1 MDGFDNP
8 SRHRQ
13 ADIMYLDHFNLKT
26 KPFALSTDPRFLWAG
41 ANQRQALATLSYGL
55 QENRGI
61 VVLSGDFGTGKTTL
75 VNAFLQSLDDTVRV
89 AQLSEPGDDPAY
101 FRTAVAEGFGIRIEN
116 HDREGLTEGLVRLA
130 EDRQRYRQRLLL
142 VIDEAQG
149 LTAEMQADLLHLA
162 CLENQGHRLLH
173 ILLVGQNEIFQ
184 WAVSATREAFL
195 SQVSATCRLYP
206 LNERETADYIELRLR
221 VAGARRPLFDEGA
234 ASAIHCFSRGVP
246 RAINLMGDY
255 ALLHA
260 HLKEADRVDAEMV
273 GICKDRFQIATIDD
287 GEAPEVTVRDLTTLP
302 AESQPPLR
310 GRIPRGLGLAAPIL
324 LLLILAGFWRYMA
337 SNNASL
343 NRDTAHSMKSPATEI
358 SPPFRP
364 TSHPAPGPAI
374 PAEAS
379 QKASTMPFIAPQS
392 AVKQDLPSK
401 TQHPLSETASDPQPA
416 LWQMRDTEEIQTPTV
431 DAPAGQQP
439 EATGAPQLMK
449 AYSSP
454 TETIPD
460 LQPDAPQTGDAE
472 PIQRRA
478 AKQLPEPP
486 PEEKP
491 SVASEP
497 KPTISALPRAAG
509 DADSPGLVTPITAT
523 SATQTPADPGDII
536 DWLINEKQK
545 GENPT
550 PQAPDE
556 ISPSKE

>member
-61 VVLSGDFGTGKTTL
+61 VVLSGEFGTGKTTL
-75 VNAFLQSLDDTVRV
+75 VNAFVQSLDDTVRV
-89 AQLSEPGDDPAY
+89 AQLSEPGGDSAY
-101 FRTAVAEGFGIRIEN
+101 FRAAVAEGFGIRIEN
-116 HDREGLTEGLVRLA
+116 HDREGLAEGLIRLA
-130 EDRQRYRQRLLL
+130 EDRQGYRQRLLL

-234 ASAIHCFSRGVP
+234 ASAIHCFSHGVP

-287 GEAPEVTVRDLTTLP
+287 GEAPEVTARDLTTLP
-302 AESQPPLR
+302 TESQPPLR

-401 TQHPLSETASDPQPA
+401 TQHPPSETASDPQPA
-416 LWQMRDTEEIQTPTV
+416 LWQMRDTEEIQTPLV
-431 DAPAGQQP
+431 GALAGQQP
-439 EATGAPQLMK
+439 EATHTPQLMK

>member
-1 MDGFDNP
+1 MDGFDN
-8 SRHRQ
+8 STRHRQ

-61 VVLSGDFGTGKTTL
+61 VVLSGEFGTGKTTL
-75 VNAFLQSLDDTVRV
+75 VNAFIQSLDDTVRV
-89 AQLSEPGDDPAY
+89 AQLSEPGGDPGY
-101 FRTAVAEGFGIRIEN
+101 FRAAVAEGFGIRIEN
-116 HDREGLTEGLVRLA
+116 HDREGLTECLIRLA
-130 EDRQRYRQRLLL
+130 EDRQGYRHRLLL

-173 ILLVGQNEIFQ
+173 ILLVGQNEIFK

-195 SQVSATCRLYP
+195 SQVSATCRLHP

-287 GEAPEVTVRDLTTLP
+287 GGAPEVTVRDLTTLP
-302 AESQPPLR
+302 TEPQPPLR
-310 GRIPRGLGLAAPIL
+310 GKIPRGLGLAAPIL
-324 LLLILAGFWRYMA
+324 LILILAGLWRYMA
-337 SNNASL
+337 LNNASL
-343 NRDTAHSMKSPATEI
+343 NRDTAHSMKSPAAEI

-364 TSHPAPGPAI
+364 ASHPAPGPST

-379 QKASTMPFIAPQS
+379 QKASTMPFVAPKS
-392 AVKQDLPSK
+392 VVKQDLPPK
-401 TQHPLSETASDPQPA
+401 TQHPPSETASYPQPA
-416 LWQMRDTEEIQTPTV
+416 LSQMGDTEEIQTPTV
-431 DAPAGQQP
+431 DARVGQEP
-439 EATGAPQLMK
+439 EATQPPQLMK

-460 LQPDAPQTGDAE
+460 LQPDAPRTGDAE
-472 PIQRRA
+472 AIQKRA
-478 AKQLPEPP
+478 AKQLSEPP

-491 SVASEP
+491 SVAVEP
-497 KPTISALPRAAG
+497 KPAISALPRAAG
-509 DADSPGLVTPITAT
+509 DADPPGPVTPITAT

-536 DWLINEKQK
+536 DWLIKEKQK
-545 GENPT
+545 GGNPT

-556 ISPSKE
+556 ISPSTE